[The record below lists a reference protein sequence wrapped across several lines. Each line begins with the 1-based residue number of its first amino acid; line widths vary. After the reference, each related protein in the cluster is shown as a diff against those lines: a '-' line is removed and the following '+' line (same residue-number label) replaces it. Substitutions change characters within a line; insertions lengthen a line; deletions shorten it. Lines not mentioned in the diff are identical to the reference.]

1 MDQLSAFAD
10 RSENCAKPQ
19 RDNLYKDTEPARR
32 LVNARDP
39 HGGDGGASE
48 TTTASRGS
56 SSRSIRYRF
65 TRVPAR
71 ARARTVRRAAAAQG
85 AGAGGAR
92 GAGHGDCGV
101 RSGRKADADLAA
113 LLREELRETIRRYEL
128 LKARAG
134 RVDFLDLLLKTR
146 NLVRDHAAVR
156 ADFQRRFTHLFVDEF
171 QDTDPL
177 QAEILLLLAADD
189 PDVEDWRAARPTPGK
204 LFLVGDPKQSI
215 YRFRRADVGTY
226 FEVRELLRERG
237 AELVQLTTSFRSRP
251 EIQRVINA
259 SFAGAMD
266 GDREAQQ
273 AEWVPLSPF
282 RDEGGENPGVVALP
296 VPRPYGWRGRV
307 TKTAIQDSLPDAT
320 AAFIEWLLNESGWRV
335 SEREAE
341 DVPIAPRHICL
352 LFRRFDSWWA
362 GDITRGYVDA
372 LEARGV
378 RHLLVG
384 GRSFHDREEVETLR
398 TALRAI
404 EWPDDELAVF
414 ATLKGPLFAVGDEA
428 LLEYR
433 HSGENG
439 RRRLH
444 PFWTTGELPEHLEP
458 VRRALE
464 TLAEL
469 HRERN
474 RRPVAETVHRLIDA
488 TRAHALFVL
497 RPSGEQALANVLHV
511 AEQARAYEGTGGI
524 SFRGFVERLLEDAGG
539 RKASEAPILEEG
551 SEGVRLMTVHRAK
564 GLEFPVVILADMTA
578 DIARSTASRVIE
590 EQGADGRP
598 ACAVRISGW
607 APHELTEQQAREV
620 QRDQAEGVRLAYVA
634 ATRARDLLVVPAVG
648 DAPYGEP
655 DGETLGGWIHPLN
668 DAIYPSQETQWESK
682 EAANCPKFGRDTV
695 LDRPHDPDAD
705 PGIRPGRHDIEDRS
719 VVWWDP
725 AALRLGVE
733 MRQGIRR
740 EELLSREVE
749 ADVVAKDVERFRAW
763 ERERAATLATAA
775 VPSVRPIPARDW
787 ASARAKAEGPNWAA
801 AIGLV
806 ELPRDK
812 RRPAGRRFGLLVHA
826 LLAVLPLDADAERT
840 TDVAELQGRILGATD
855 DEVAAAARAAR
866 RVLEHELFERVRE
879 AQERG
884 DVRRETP
891 LSLAAPD
898 GQLVEGGRR
907 PGVPRAREERRGL
920 DRRGLQDRRRDRRGP
935 LAVPRPGAG
944 VRGDAAR
951 GDRRGRDGVA
961 APGVTRSR
969 RALVAGS
976 QSSRRLAADW
986 PDCRQLS
993 CPLVASR
1000 HHPTVDV
1007 PDRAR
1012 HPARIFRQQVV
1023 DDRRH
1028 VVRLADAPD
1037 GVEAVEAL
1045 QRLLDLVR
1053 LDEGAVDRRHH
1064 DRRRHGV
1071 HANPIVGQLHCE
1083 VLREGVQAGLRH
1095 RVRGGRRRLHRL
1107 PRPHRADVHDR
1118 AAAVRLHAL
1127 RRGLGN
1133 EERGAVELVVVVVVF
1148 LGMLEERLRAEVAGR
1163 VHEIPDG
1170 AELVEFG
1177 DEPVDGRLVREVEP
1191 GGRDVAEG
1199 GQLAD
1204 RFVEPLARA
1213 RDQMNA
1219 LAPAEETLRRRFA
1232 HARGTADDQRRSH
1245 DENLYLCIGR

>member
-1 MDQLSAFAD
+1 MSDETRKDAPALADAEPREIIRTRLDSNVVVEAAAGTGKTTELVGRIVEVIAEGRATVERIVAVTFTEKAAGELKLRLRAGLEKARHEAEAGTPRHRALEKALARLEEARVGTIHGFCADLLRERSIEAGLDPRFESMTEPEAERLYGEAFQLWLQEQLEDPPEGVRRSLRRAAFSNEDGPIGRLRRAGWTLVDWRDFPGAWKRPPFDRRKLVDELVDQLSAFAD

-19 RDNLYKDTEPARR
+19 RDNLYLDTEPARR
-32 LVNARDP
+32 LVREIRTAETVRPRDY
-39 HGGDGGASE
+39 DGLEGQLVALD
-48 TTTASRGS
+48 T
-56 SSRSIRYRF
+56 YRF
-65 TRVPAR
+65 TRVRKGSGQAYGEKLSR
-71 ARARTVRRAAAAQG
+71 KELLEEHAALVTVIAEF
-85 AGAGGAR
+85 
-92 GAGHGDCGV
+92 H
-101 RSGRKADADLAA
+101 RKADADLAA

-146 NLVRDHAAVR
+146 NLVRDQAAVR

-189 PDVEDWRAARPTPGK
+189 PEVEEWRAARPTSGK

-226 FEVRELLRERG
+226 FEVRELLRARG

-251 EIQRVINA
+251 QIQRVINA

-266 GDREAQQ
+266 GDRDAQQ

-282 RDEGGENPGVVALP
+282 REEAGDNPAVVALP

-320 AAFIEWLLNESGWRV
+320 AAFIEWLLKESGWRV

-444 PFWTTGELPEHLEP
+444 PFWTAGELPEHLEP

-578 DIARSTASRVIE
+578 DIARNTASRVIE
-590 EQGADGRP
+590 EEGADGRP

-705 PGIRPGRHDIEDRS
+705 PGIKPGRHDIEDRS

-740 EELLSREVE
+740 EELLSREVD

-763 ERERAATLATAA
+763 ERERAATLAAAA

-787 ASARAKAEGPNWAA
+787 ASGRVKAEGPNWAA
-801 AIGLV
+801 AIDLV

-840 TDVAELQGRILGATD
+840 TDIAELQGRILGATQ

-866 RVLEHELFERVRE
+866 RVLEHELFDRVRE

-898 GQLVEGGRR
+898 GQLVEG
-907 PGVPRAREERRGL
+907 
-920 DRRGLQDRRRDRRGP
+920 
-935 LAVPRPGAG
+935 
-944 VRGDAAR
+944 
-951 GDRRGRDGVA
+951 
-961 APGVTRSR
+961 
-969 RALVAGS
+969 
-976 QSSRRLAADW
+976 
-986 PDCRQLS
+986 
-993 CPLVASR
+993 
-1000 HHPTVDV
+1000 
-1007 PDRAR
+1007 
-1012 HPARIFRQQVV
+1012 VV
-1023 DDRRH
+1023 DLAFRERGKDGAVWT
-1028 VVRLADAPD
+1028 VVDFKTDAEIGEDLAQYRAQVQAY
-1037 GVEAVEAL
+1037 VEMLRAATG
-1045 QRLLDLVR
+1045 
-1053 LDEGAVDRRHH
+1053 EGA
-1064 DRRRHGV
+1064 
-1071 HANPIVGQLHCE
+1071 
-1083 VLREGVQAGLRH
+1083 AGLLL
-1095 RVRGGRRRLHRL
+1095 RV
-1107 PRPHRADVHDR
+1107 
-1118 AAAVRLHAL
+1118 
-1127 RRGLGN
+1127 
-1133 EERGAVELVVVVVVF
+1133 
-1148 LGMLEERLRAEVAGR
+1148 
-1163 VHEIPDG
+1163 
-1170 AELVEFG
+1170 
-1177 DEPVDGRLVREVEP
+1177 
-1191 GGRDVAEG
+1191 
-1199 GQLAD
+1199 
-1204 RFVEPLARA
+1204 
-1213 RDQMNA
+1213 
-1219 LAPAEETLRRRFA
+1219 
-1232 HARGTADDQRRSH
+1232 
-1245 DENLYLCIGR
+1245 